1 MKDKTKLIIA
11 QVLNIPVES
20 IQDDASTKT
29 IENWDS
35 LNHMNIIFAIEE
47 QLQIRFDDDEI
58 MKLDSVEKII
68 TSLEKHLNQ
77 N

>member
-1 MKDKTKLIIA
+1 MKDKIKLIIA

-35 LNHMNIIFAIEE
+35 LNHMNIIFAIE
-47 QLQIRFDDDEI
+47 DEFSINFADEDI
-58 MKLDSVEKII
+58 MELTSIPKLLSALNKIDN
-68 TSLEKHLNQ
+68 K
-77 N
+77 